1 MITLILMSSDTEV
14 KKIADTLY
22 ISDLDGTLLNSDAQ
36 VSAESAK
43 LINAAIDK
51 GIRFTFA
58 TARSVY
64 SAAPITSAIN
74 INVPCILMNG
84 VSVYDLKTDTYI
96 KNEYIPPSA
105 SCEIIKAFKESSL
118 ECFMYKIHGGVLTCY
133 YTEITER
140 VMQSFAEVRRN
151 RYNKP
156 FVKCRDLADE
166 ADGETVYF
174 TIIDSRERLLPVKD
188 AAERIT
194 ELDFAFYQ
202 DTYTEKWYLEIF
214 SANASKKNGIEFLC
228 RQYGFDRV
236 VSFGDNLND
245 LPMFA
250 RSDLKIAVANAKDEV
265 KNAADFITLS
275 NEQDGVAKWL
285 ADNIK

>member
-1 MITLILMSSDTEV
+1 MSSDTEV

-96 KNEYIPPSA
+96 KNE
-105 SCEIIKAFKESSL
+105 
-118 ECFMYKIHGGVLTCY
+118 
-133 YTEITER
+133 
-140 VMQSFAEVRRN
+140 
-151 RYNKP
+151 
-156 FVKCRDLADE
+156 
-166 ADGETVYF
+166 
-174 TIIDSRERLLPVKD
+174 
-188 AAERIT
+188 
-194 ELDFAFYQ
+194 
-202 DTYTEKWYLEIF
+202 
-214 SANASKKNGIEFLC
+214 
-228 RQYGFDRV
+228 
-236 VSFGDNLND
+236 
-245 LPMFA
+245 
-250 RSDLKIAVANAKDEV
+250 
-265 KNAADFITLS
+265 
-275 NEQDGVAKWL
+275 
-285 ADNIK
+285 